1 MKGFAEVL
9 GAMKGVCSD
18 KNFENHWLVDCF

>member
-18 KNFENHWLVDCF
+18 KNFENHW